1 MKVIPA
7 IDIHNGKVVRLTEG
21 KFDTTVVYGDS
32 PLEVAEM
39 FVNAGFSLLHIV
51 DLSGAKEGKPMAT
64 GAIREI
70 KKHLKV
76 RIQTGGGIR
85 SLKDAEMVI
94 ESGADRL
101 IAGSI
106 SIKKRDGFEQIVAKL
121 GPERIVSASDVREG
135 MIATDGWQKT
145 SLVPVEDQ
153 IWYCLGLGVDTYL
166 VTDIS
171 LDGTLRGVNT
181 GLYASLQKNFP
192 GARFIASGGVKD
204 AGDFAALQEI
214 DVWGTVV
221 GKAWYE
227 RRITLEEMKKYAG

>member
-7 IDIHNGKVVRLTEG
+7 IDIYDGKVVRLTEG
-21 KFDTTVVYGDS
+21 RFDTTVVYGNS
-32 PLEVAEM
+32 PLKVAEM

-51 DLSGAKEGKPMAT
+51 DLSGAKAGRPMAT

-70 KKHLKV
+70 KGHLPV

-85 SLKDAEMVI
+85 TLEDAEMVI

-106 SIKKRDGFEQIVAKL
+106 SVKDRDGFERIVAKL
-121 GPERIVSASDVREG
+121 GPERIVSASDVRDG

-145 SLVPVEDQ
+145 SRVPVEDQ
-153 IWYCLGLGVDTYL
+153 IKYCHVLGIETYL

-181 GLYASLQKNFP
+181 GLYGSLQNSFP
-192 GARFIASGGVKD
+192 GLKFIASGGVKD
-204 AGDFAALQEI
+204 ADDFTELQRLG
-214 DVWGTVV
+214 VWGAVV

-227 RRITLEEMKKYAG
+227 GRITLEEMKKHAG